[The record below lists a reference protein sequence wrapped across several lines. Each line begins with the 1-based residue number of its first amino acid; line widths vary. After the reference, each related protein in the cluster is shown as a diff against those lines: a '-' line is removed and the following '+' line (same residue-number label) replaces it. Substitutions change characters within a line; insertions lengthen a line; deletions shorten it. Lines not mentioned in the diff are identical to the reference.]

1 MCGAELHEVTVTDL
15 REKKR
20 TIYRNIDGY
29 EDSVK
34 AHREAAFPISL
45 ILQALTVIS
54 VKNASASQPI
64 DKVRILNTICKKT
77 SLDSDPPDSSPHYDE
92 VDSGLRAIFALS
104 ALPICAKR
112 GLREELGSIAEV
124 LRKDTRERE
133 ALNLNLTDMAELR
146 DELLG
151 SLAPTFPPKLQDL
164 TLHLTRCVKIS
175 DAGIQALCKCM
186 PKALRRMYVAFFGC
200 ANLTDDGM
208 KAIGEAL
215 PTSLRHLRLS
225 FGECRQVTD
234 AGVKHLA
241 SRLPKKLVD
250 LNLNFEGCELLG
262 EEAAASLGRKLPTTL
277 QALVLNFMGCH
288 HVSDH
293 GVATLAEGLPELQQF
308 DLGCFAIAASDVG
321 AVALA
326 AKLPTTLQSFALDL
340 RSTNVT
346 HVGISTLAANV
357 PDGTDVMWQFAKSD
371 GAGNT
376 ELTCLKDLRVWQET
390 AYDVAWTGWLLLIPV
405 PSRALVDAKLGEGVC
420 ACTVSDPG
428 RAPCAGTAEQSEGKA
443 KGQRCARKRSR
454 LAKVRKP
461 SQETDACWWLLTVTV
476 EAEKVPSIVTEGLR
490 SWGQLKSSILPMDP
504 MLFFSLTAPFLR
516 PPGGEV
522 HAASA
527 SGKTCLETC
536 LNYGLTCLD
545 QDLLFIN
552 HCAALA
558 TIFKCR
564 ACEPGLDNAGVDQ
577 SGVCLFKVSAS
588 DLPHCNERSPSLR
601 RLCACRPISAG
612 GHGQLS
618 LFSHDAPAEPVDLSM
633 QRTPSDLPDLP
644 DSELLR
650 DDGVEAADALH
661 SQIQQQQD
669 TPDWASSLET
679 HPEDLAILVI
689 ASAGRQELL
698 ETSLR
703 SLASLQGY
711 RREQVLVFQDGPDAR
726 AQWVAQTMFQ
736 LAWVLNDR
744 ESDESILD
752 FDSRVTGHHRA
763 AISFALHKHF
773 PKARTLVVV
782 EDDMEAAPALTPGIM
797 IF

>member
-1 MCGAELHEVTVTDL
+1 MAPVELWIGTARTSFELAELSVETLREALAKEHGIPAQCQLLSSDGRPFVESKGPLPAAPLHVQDLRQLRPTRSDGQLAGAQRIERTEERGIALQQLKALLAFVQATASEELLPWRGKDGAWIHPTRMNLYDCTAWIIKPATRPDQCSYVELVTEDPLSQRPKWFVSHAWSEPVASFAQCLEQHSRLRDLEDKDAWWVCAYANNQHELGTDLTHDPLHSSFFRAMCLCEGVLLVLDQDATPFRRIWCCFEQSVAITATRENRLLLDISHCPESAAQAEVITDGVTVTDL

-64 DKVRILNTICKKT
+64 DKVRILNTICKQT

-151 SLAPTFPPKLQDL
+151 CLAPTFPPKLQDL

-186 PKALRRMYVAFFGC
+186 PKALRRMHVAFFGC
-200 ANLTDDGM
+200 GNLTDEGL

-215 PTSLRHLRLS
+215 PSSLRHLRLS

-234 AGVKHLA
+234 AGVQHLA
-241 SRLPKKLVD
+241 SRLPKKLLE

-277 QALVLNFMGCH
+277 HALVLNFMGCH

-293 GVATLAEGLPELQQF
+293 GVATLAEGLPDLQQF

-321 AVALA
+321 A

-346 HVGISTLAANV
+346 DVGISTLAASV
-357 PDGTDVMWQFAKSD
+357 PDGTDVKWQFAKSD

-376 ELTCLKDLRVWQET
+376 ELTCLKDLRVWQES
-390 AYDVAWTGWLLLIPV
+390 APA
-405 PSRALVDAKLGEGVC
+405 PSPTLAGPPARALR
-420 ACTVSDPG
+420 S
-428 RAPCAGTAEQSEGKA
+428 KA
-443 KGQRCARKRSR
+443 K
-454 LAKVRKP
+454 AKP
-461 SQETDACWWLLTVTV
+461 
-476 EAEKVPSIVTEGLR
+476 
-490 SWGQLKSSILPMDP
+490 KSSGV
-504 MLFFSLTAPFLR
+504 R
-516 PPGGEV
+516 GRE
-522 HAASA
+522 
-527 SGKTCLETC
+527 
-536 LNYGLTCLD
+536 
-545 QDLLFIN
+545 IN
-552 HCAALA
+552 WS
-558 TIFKCR
+558 K
-564 ACEPGLDNAGVDQ
+564 
-577 SGVCLFKVSAS
+577 
-588 DLPHCNERSPSLR
+588 
-601 RLCACRPISAG
+601 
-612 GHGQLS
+612 
-618 LFSHDAPAEPVDLSM
+618 
-633 QRTPSDLPDLP
+633 
-644 DSELLR
+644 
-650 DDGVEAADALH
+650 
-661 SQIQQQQD
+661 
-669 TPDWASSLET
+669 
-679 HPEDLAILVI
+679 
-689 ASAGRQELL
+689 
-698 ETSLR
+698 
-703 SLASLQGY
+703 
-711 RREQVLVFQDGPDAR
+711 
-726 AQWVAQTMFQ
+726 
-736 LAWVLNDR
+736 
-744 ESDESILD
+744 
-752 FDSRVTGHHRA
+752 
-763 AISFALHKHF
+763 
-773 PKARTLVVV
+773 
-782 EDDMEAAPALTPGIM
+782 
-797 IF
+797 